1 MKLKEFAGTGRKVS
15 AVGMGTYYDPLW
27 IMTGLLGWRRGAQ
40 AKVEAI
46 AAGLDAGITLVD
58 TAELYQSERLV
69 ARALAGRKR
78 EDIFLATKVLPNHLH
93 RDALIGALDRSLKRL
108 ETTYVDLY
116 QIHWPN
122 SKIPLAE
129 TMGAMEKLIEDGKV
143 LCVGVSNFTLDQIRE
158 AQSALPK
165 SELSAVQLDYSL
177 IHRNIEP
184 GILQYCDAQKMALL
198 AYYPLGHGKLLSD
211 SRLDS
216 VGLNHNKTK
225 AQVALQW
232 LIEKPNVFPIPR
244 ASRAEHVRENAA
256 AGEWELT
263 DGERVELDQKF
274 R

>member
-1 MKLKEFAGTGRKVS
+1 
-15 AVGMGTYYDPLW
+15 MGTYYDPLW
-27 IMTGLLGWRRGAQ
+27 IMTGFLGWRRGVQ

-58 TAELYQSERLV
+58 TAELYQSEQLV
-69 ARALAGRKR
+69 AKALAGRKR
-78 EDIFLATKVLPNHLH
+78 ESIFLATKVLPNHLR
-93 RDALIGALDRSLKRL
+93 RDALIRAFDKSLKRL
-108 ETTYVDLY
+108 GTTYVDLY

-122 SKIPLAE
+122 PKVPLAE
-129 TMGAMEKLIEDGKV
+129 TMGAMETLIEDGK
-143 LCVGVSNFTLDQIRE
+143 LMHVGVSNFTLDQIRE

-177 IHRNIEP
+177 IHRNVES
-184 GILQYCDAQKMALL
+184 GILQYCEAQKIALL
-198 AYYPLGHGKLLSD
+198 AYYPLGHGKLLPD

-216 VGLNHNKTK
+216 VSLNHNKTK

-232 LIEKPNVFPIPR
+232 LVGKPSVFPIPR

-256 AGEWELT
+256 AGDWELP
-263 DGERVELDQKF
+263 DSERAELDQKF